1 MTRLTWKF
9 PQLLERERITVA
21 ALLRELEGQ
30 VGRATLYRW
39 STEEPRYIDRE
50 VLEKVLGALSRMT
63 GKVLSV
69 SDLLEVESRSL
80 GLSASG
86 LPYTGDPDTDEV
98 LDDVELVERI
108 RALER
113 GEAKLVPWGEV
124 KSGQRVKRQGLP
136 VTQRG

>member
-1 MTRLTWKF
+1 MTTTHLTWKF

-50 VLEKVLGALSRMT
+50 VLEKVLGALSHMT
-63 GKVLSV
+63 GKSLSV
-69 SDLLEVESRSL
+69 SDLLEVEPSPR

-98 LDDVELVERI
+98 LDDVELVKRI
-108 RALER
+108 RSLER
-113 GEAKLVPWGEV
+113 GEAALVPWEEV
-124 KSGQRVKRQGLP
+124 KREQRSR
-136 VTQRG
+136 RG